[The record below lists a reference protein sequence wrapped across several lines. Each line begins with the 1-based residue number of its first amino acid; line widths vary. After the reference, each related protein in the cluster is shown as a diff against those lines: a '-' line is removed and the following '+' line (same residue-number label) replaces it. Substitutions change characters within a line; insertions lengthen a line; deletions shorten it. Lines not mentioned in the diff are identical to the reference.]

1 MISVLYF
8 SELAPHVDGFIAAV
22 AHTIVVGA
30 SKDNKVTGRVA
41 DVLMAG
47 HLASEIAYRMV
58 VPGGE
63 VSWILVLATVVVIS
77 HSPILLF

>member
-30 SKDNKVTGRVA
+30 SKVR
-41 DVLMAG
+41 
-47 HLASEIAYRMV
+47 
-58 VPGGE
+58 GE
-63 VSWILVLATVVVIS
+63 
-77 HSPILLF
+77 LFVR